1 MNRIVKSGLFAF
13 ALAAIAGQSTFAQ
26 DAAAGRAPDPKSYGY
41 TVLEVGLAT
50 PFSLPWGF
58 DWDIY
63 GLDINFLYSDC
74 NTMDGIEIGGL
85 ANVARLNMNGIQLA
99 SCCNLANRDAT
110 GLTLSAV
117 NLCNGDLCGI
127 NIDLVGVNR
136 QVYGLMIDGLGA
148 CTDRSFYGLSIANE
162 HCYRILYLRYIDG
175 VLGFCSI
182 VPDCEN
188 EGLLEVSTC
197 AACRKADSILADQSL
212 KQCIAKV
219 DGAAA
224 GNSNVDGLLLLIDST
239 LDAFKNEEVQL
250 CLVVADRELVGHNH
264 VAGGNNHIL
273 C

>member
-136 QVYGLMIDGLGA
+136 QVYGLTIDGLGA
-148 CTDRSFYGLSIANE
+148 CTDRSFYGLSIAGITSAVRE
-162 HCYRILYLRYIDG
+162 DMWGWQIAGGATFARRVH
-175 VLGFCSI
+175 GFQ
-182 VPDCEN
+182 
-188 EGLLEVSTC
+188 T
-197 AACRKADSILADQSL
+197 SILLNMTDDL
-212 KQCIAKV
+212 R
-219 DGAAA
+219 GAQLGIVNYAA
-224 GNSNVDGLLLLIDST
+224 TCSAGFQIGLVNLIMDNT
-239 LDAFKNEEVQL
+239 VPFLPIFN
-250 CLVVADRELVGHNH
+250 CFF
-264 VAGGNNHIL
+264 
-273 C
+273 